1 MKILNI
7 IQKYHPSKGGAEVF
21 MQIVSEY
28 LANEL
33 NHEVDVWTTDA
44 FKAETLWDLEGE
56 VIEKKEE
63 VINGVNVKRFSF
75 KGHILNHKYINKIFR
90 VVFSHFPNWK
100 VQNLA
105 SCPTV
110 FSMLKEAKKGN
121 LKNYDYI
128 TVSASPYYFLFY
140 VGYIVANRLNIPY
153 ILMPAFHV
161 GKDEKDSLKKKY
173 FKKSILPF
181 LQRADRIVLN
191 TNIEGEYII
200 NFCEENG
207 VEIDR
212 SKFVVVGQGVYPDQI
227 LLGNGQKFRN
237 KYSLKYPIIFQIGA
251 KTVDK
256 GSFNLIEAMKL
267 VWDRGEKCHLV
278 FGGQTNEEFKGYIEG
293 LDERYKK
300 NILNIDNISDEEKWD
315 LYDAGDIFSMVSK
328 TDSFGIVYLESWT
341 YKIPVL
347 GCYNDAMQEVIDD
360 SSDGFLVE
368 FNDIKSIADKIQVLL
383 NNEEK
388 RLEMGM
394 NGYKKVMEKYDW
406 NKKLEKLKE
415 IYR

>member
-140 VGYIVANRLNIPY
+140 VGYIVANRL
-153 ILMPAFHV
+153 
-161 GKDEKDSLKKKY
+161 KK
-173 FKKSILPF
+173 
-181 LQRADRIVLN
+181 
-191 TNIEGEYII
+191 
-200 NFCEENG
+200 
-207 VEIDR
+207 
-212 SKFVVVGQGVYPDQI
+212 
-227 LLGNGQKFRN
+227 
-237 KYSLKYPIIFQIGA
+237 
-251 KTVDK
+251 
-256 GSFNLIEAMKL
+256 
-267 VWDRGEKCHLV
+267 
-278 FGGQTNEEFKGYIEG
+278 
-293 LDERYKK
+293 
-300 NILNIDNISDEEKWD
+300 
-315 LYDAGDIFSMVSK
+315 
-328 TDSFGIVYLESWT
+328 
-341 YKIPVL
+341 
-347 GCYNDAMQEVIDD
+347 
-360 SSDGFLVE
+360 
-368 FNDIKSIADKIQVLL
+368 
-383 NNEEK
+383 
-388 RLEMGM
+388 
-394 NGYKKVMEKYDW
+394 
-406 NKKLEKLKE
+406 
-415 IYR
+415 